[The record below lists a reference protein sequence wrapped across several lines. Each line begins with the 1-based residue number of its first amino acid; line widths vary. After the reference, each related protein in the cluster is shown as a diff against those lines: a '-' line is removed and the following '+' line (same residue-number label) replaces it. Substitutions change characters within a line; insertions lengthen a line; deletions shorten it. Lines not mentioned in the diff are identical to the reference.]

1 MIKDQRQAYIYA
13 LLAVLAWSTVA
24 SAFKI
29 ALAPGRMDP
38 IQLLCYSNLTAV
50 IVIGLV
56 LVYQKKVTYIKRLT
70 RRQIL
75 FSASLGIC
83 NPFIFYMVI
92 FKAYSLLPAQVVQP
106 INFSW
111 GLMLAF
117 LSVPILKQ
125 KLYKKDLIA
134 GLIGYSGVVVVSL
147 QGDISQISFDS
158 PLGLG
163 LTFLSTIIWALYW
176 LYSTKNDT
184 EPTCA
189 LFIGFSTSLP
199 LVAITCYLIS
209 DLYVTDWKAIFAAAY
224 VGIFEMGLTFVLWLK
239 AMKLATNSAKI
250 SNLIFIAPF
259 ISLGLLWL
267 IIGEKLYAT
276 TIIGLILISVSL
288 VIQKKSVNDPSIQ

>member
-13 LLAVLAWSTVA
+13 LSAVLAWSTVA

-38 IQLLCYSNLTAV
+38 IQLLCYSNIAAV
-50 IVIGLV
+50 LIIGIVLIS
-56 LVYQKKVTYIKRLT
+56 QKKVSLLRNLT
-70 RRQIL
+70 RKQIL
-75 FSASLGIC
+75 FSAVLGIC
-83 NPFIFYMVI
+83 NPFIFYLLI

-134 GLIGYSGVVVVSL
+134 GLTGYSGVVVVSL
-147 QGDISQISFDS
+147 QGDISQINFDS

-163 LTFLSTIIWALYW
+163 LTFISTIFWALYW
-176 LYSTKNDT
+176 LYNTKNDT
-184 EPTCA
+184 ESVCA
-189 LFIGFSTSLP
+189 LFIGFCTSLP
-199 LVAITCYLIS
+199 LIVMTCYFVS
-209 DLYVTDWKAIFAAAY
+209 DLYVADWKALTAAAY
-224 VGIFEMGLTFVLWLK
+224 VGVFEMGLTFVLWLK

-259 ISLGLLWL
+259 ISLILLWL
-267 IIGEKLYAT
+267 IIGEKPYAT
-276 TIIGLILISVSL
+276 TVLGLILISLSL
-288 VIQKKSVNDPSIQ
+288 VIQKKSLKASG